1 MNRRSF
7 LKRGLTTGAT
17 LGSAAAVVTGPS
29 ARGSANNK
37 VTVAM
42 MGVRGRGRKLT
53 QYFAEMPDVNMPY
66 ICDVDQN
73 VVEPAMKIAE
83 ELQGRR
89 PKLIEDIRT
98 VLDDPSVDA
107 IINATPLHWHA
118 PGTIWACQAGK
129 DVYVEKPISHNV
141 REGRLMVE
149 AARKYDRVVQVGT
162 QARSRPNTH
171 EFVEMAQSGIIGDI
185 LMVKVWNTQM
195 RRNIGHKEDEPV
207 PAGINYDLWTGPI
220 PMLPFNRN
228 HYNGTVH
235 WHWHYG
241 AGDLGNDGVHWMDQ
255 ARWVLN
261 EGLPNEVSGM
271 GRKLYFDDDQQT
283 PDTQNITYNYKDKVL
298 QYEMRLW
305 NTYKMNDGQNGMEVY
320 GTEGKLVA
328 NYFDRLSRYGFRMYD
343 SKNRLV
349 HKELTPDSS
358 GRHHYVNF
366 IDCVRTRNTPNCDV
380 EVGHLSTSLCHLG
393 NLVSRTGR
401 SIRFDPKTETI
412 LDDPE
417 SSRYLTREYRD
428 HWSAKPFV

>member
-42 MGVRGRGRKLT
+42 MGVRGHGRKLT

-162 QARSRPNTH
+162 QARSRPNTR

-320 GTEGKLVA
+320 GTEGTLIATSDQMVEMVDPVLRGA
-328 NYFDRLSRYGFRMYD
+328 NEGDSSLQLLSP
-343 SKNRLV
+343 
-349 HKELTPDSS
+349 PDSLRWVPTEVPEGVAVNMAQMFRRFS
-358 GRHHYVNF
+358 TTILEGGEAHPDFGEAARRHH
-366 IDCVRTRNTPNCDV
+366 T
-380 EVGHLSTSLCHLG
+380 
-393 NLVSRTGR
+393 
-401 SIRFDPKTETI
+401 
-412 LDDPE
+412 LDALE
-417 SSRYLTREYRD
+417 
-428 HWSAKPFV
+428 HSAKTSEWVKVPV